1 MEYPKLE
8 KIMVEKNITR
18 YRLAKQTGIA
28 PTDIYGAL
36 SGNRKMYSG
45 WKKRIAAALDVE
57 VSDIFDEE

>member
-1 MEYPKLE
+1 MYSKLE
-8 KIMVEKNITR
+8 KVMQEKGVTR
-18 YRLAKQTGIA
+18 NKLSRLTGIA

-57 VSDIFDEE
+57 VSEIFDEE